1 MGYGALLDVPT
12 IYADGK
18 DKALLIDERL
28 AGTYGSYLS
37 VGDPTAD
44 TVMADLSHMDKTR
57 QQIFL
62 RAVLN
67 LDDAVLQSAP
77 QSVQDLAHESGVLPE
92 WYDRETAINGCRV
105 FLAHPNE
112 VLTGFAGGAIVEGF
126 STMISRSFAATG
138 RMIDDGVRRLKQNIR
153 HLYDIFLPLGVEPLG
168 DGWRL
173 SVRIRLV
180 HARVRKL
187 IRESDDWDLDAWG
200 EPVSAAHAAMASAT
214 FSARLL
220 QLVEKLGVSLN
231 SEEREAFM
239 SVWVYAAKLMGV
251 PEPLMFYSQKEGLQL
266 LRVARAFEPP
276 PEFEAVALAHCIVN
290 SAPVVVGIAEPK
302 KRAAFARYA
311 FRISRGLVGDSTADQ
326 LRFPSKHPIP
336 ILPWVRMQGRLQKR
350 AAKFIPAVGRMQR
363 FGTFSKLLTLSDVGE
378 SHVSTRLPDHVVAD
392 QSIDW

>member
-1 MGYGALLDVPT
+1 MGYGAIEGVPA
-12 IYADGK
+12 IYAAGK
-18 DKALLIDERL
+18 DKALIIDEQL
-28 AGTYGSYLS
+28 AATYGSYLS

-44 TVMADLSHMDKTR
+44 AVMADLSHLDHKR
-57 QQIFL
+57 QQVFL

-67 LDDAVLQSAP
+67 LDHAVLKGAP
-77 QSVQDLAHESGVLPE
+77 QSVQDLAHESGTLPE
-92 WYDRETAINGCRV
+92 WYDRKTAINGCRV

-153 HLYDIFLPLGVEPLG
+153 HLYDIFLPLGIEPLG

-173 SVRIRLV
+173 SVRIRFV

-187 IRESDDWDLDAWG
+187 IRESEDWDRDAWG
-200 EPVSAAHAAMASAT
+200 EPVSAAHTAMASAT

-220 QLVEKLGVSLN
+220 QLVEKLGVSLT

-239 SVWVYAAKLMGV
+239 SVWIYAARLMGV
-251 PEPLMFYSQKEGLQL
+251 PEPLMFYSQKEGLHL
-266 LRVARAFEPP
+266 LRVGQAFEPP

-290 SAPVVVGIAEPK
+290 SAPVVVGVTDPK

-311 FRISRGLVGDSTADQ
+311 FRISRGLVGDSTAN
-326 LRFPSKHPIP
+326 LLKFPAKHPIP

-350 AAKFIPAVGRMQR
+350 FATLIPVIGRVQR
-363 FGTFSKLLTLSDVGE
+363 FGTFSKLLALSDVGE
-378 SHVSTRLPDHVVAD
+378 SEVSTRLPDHVITD
-392 QSIDW
+392 QSSDW